1 MIKEMINRNMP
12 NNRPELAFIVDNV
25 GKILFK
31 DEWDFIKP
39 EVIKRERCEIARGIT
54 FKIITDVLRH
64 KDREDLLNYLFVQS
78 LEKFN
83 KF

>member
-1 MIKEMINRNMP
+1 MINENMP

-31 DEWDFIKP
+31 DDWDSIKP
-39 EVIKRERCEIARGIT
+39 EAIKTERCEIARGIT
-54 FKIITDVLRH
+54 FKIITDVLNH
-64 KDREDLLNYLFVQS
+64 KNRKYLLNYLFQKS
-78 LEKFN
+78 LKKFN